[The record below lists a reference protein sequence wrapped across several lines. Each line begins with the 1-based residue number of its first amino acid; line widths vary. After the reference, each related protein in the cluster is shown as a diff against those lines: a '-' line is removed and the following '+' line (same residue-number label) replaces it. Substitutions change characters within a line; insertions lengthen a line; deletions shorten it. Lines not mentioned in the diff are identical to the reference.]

1 MRKLDVLIIAPSAAD
16 LYQDLKNDFSAK
28 ETNIWA
34 GLLAN
39 ACRAKGH
46 GVAIYDMEIA
56 RPSAEE
62 FIKDVESYDAR
73 FILFVVT
80 GQNPNASTA
89 AMSGA
94 VSAASCLQD
103 INTKIGFVGPHV
115 NALPLEVL
123 EKHDFIDIAFTKEG
137 V

>member
-1 MRKLDVLIIAPSAAD
+1 MRKLDVLLIAPSSAD
-16 LYQDLKNDFSAK
+16 LYQDLKEDFSAK

-39 ACRAKGH
+39 ACIAKGF
-46 GVAIYDMEIA
+46 GAAIYDMEIE
-56 RPSAEE
+56 RPNPEQ
-62 FIKDVESYDAR
+62 FLKDVESYDAR

-94 VSAASCLQD
+94 VSCRELLM
-103 INTKIGFVGPHV
+103 I
-115 NALPLEVL
+115 
-123 EKHDFIDIAFTKEG
+123 
-137 V
+137 

>member
-1 MRKLDVLIIAPSAAD
+1 MRQLDILIIAPSAAD
-16 LYQDLKNDFSAK
+16 LYQDLKDDFSAK

-39 ACRAKGH
+39 SCRSRGY
-46 GVAIYDMEIA
+46 GVAIYDMEIE
-56 RPSAEE
+56 RPSAEK
-62 FIKDVESYDAR
+62 FLKDVESYDAR

-94 VSAASCLQD
+94 ISAASSL
-103 INTKIGFVGPHV
+103 
-115 NALPLEVL
+115 
-123 EKHDFIDIAFTKEG
+123 
-137 V
+137 